1 MNPTATGVPPLTET
15 PQSPLLAEHRATGAT
30 MTEFAGW
37 SMPLRFA
44 SELAEHRAVRTA
56 GGLFDLSH
64 MAQLEVAGPAAAASL
79 DRSLVGVVSGLA
91 VGRAR
96 YTVLAAPS
104 GGILDDVIVYR
115 LAPSEFLVIANAV
128 NRLVV
133 TDALAA
139 RAADTGVAVV
149 DRTAHRALIAIQ
161 GPVAAPVLEAISDV
175 DVGALR
181 YFGIALGTVAGA
193 PVLVARTGYTGED
206 GFELSLPA
214 DSAVRVWRAILEAGA
229 PLGVV
234 PCGLASRDTLRLEAG
249 MPLYGRELT
258 RETTPYDVGLGRLVD
273 LDHEFVGRQA
283 LADRAARGGGQTL
296 VGLRGEGRRAA
307 RAGGAVLL
315 GDRRVGTVSS
325 GALSPTLGRPIAL
338 AHAHAS
344 VAAPGTKLSVDVRGA
359 RQTMEVVPLPFYRR
373 PR

>member
-1 MNPTATGVPPLTET
+1 
-15 PQSPLLAEHRATGAT
+15 
-30 MTEFAGW
+30 MTQFAGW
-37 SMPLRFA
+37 SMPLRFT

-64 MAQLEVAGPAAAASL
+64 MAQLEVAGPAAAAAL

-115 LAPSEFLVIANAV
+115 LAPHEFLVIANAV
-128 NRLVV
+128 NRVVV
-133 TDALAA
+133 TDELAA
-139 RAADTGVAVV
+139 RAGDAGAAVV
-149 DRTAHRALIAIQ
+149 DRTVHRALIAVQ
-161 GPVAAPVLEAISDV
+161 GPVAERVLETASDV
-175 DVGALR
+175 DLGALR
-181 YFGIALGTVAGA
+181 PYGISLGMVAGT

-206 GFELSLPA
+206 GFELSIPA

-229 PLGVV
+229 PLGLL

-273 LDHEFVGRQA
+273 LDHDFVGREG
-283 LADRAARGGGQTL
+283 LAERAARGGGQTL

-307 RAGGAVLL
+307 RSGSPVLL

-338 AHAHAS
+338 AHAAAS
-344 VAAPGTKLSVDVRGA
+344 AAEPGTELSVDVRGA